1 MAGNSVR
8 NRLVFYAGDLV
19 FAEGEEGNWA
29 YLIQVGRI
37 EIFKTLPDGR
47 EHSLA
52 RLGAG
57 RLFGEMA
64 LIDNL
69 PRMASARAMATTT
82 LVLIDNNI
90 LSASLEKADP
100 LVIELIRNLSNN
112 LRATTRRHID
122 ETAANIKPEPRPYL
136 GPRLS

>member
-1 MAGNSVR
+1 MAVSSVR

-29 YLIQVGRI
+29 YLIQSGSI
-37 EIFKTLPDGR
+37 EIFKTRPDGG

-52 RLGAG
+52 LLGAG

-64 LIDNL
+64 LIDEL
-69 PRMASARAMATTT
+69 PRMASARAAATTT
-82 LVLIDNNI
+82 LVLIDNKI
-90 LSASLEKADP
+90 LTSSMEKADP

-112 LRATTRRHID
+112 LRATTRRHIE
-122 ETAANIKPEPRPYL
+122 ETMANVKPEPRPYI
-136 GPRLS
+136 GQRLT